1 MNRTIKELVPGLVYD
16 DLRSVTDRELS
27 WEKLD
32 GKQIL
37 ITGAN
42 GFIGYYLVMTCLLR
56 NDLYHSNIRVVG
68 LVRSLEHAKS
78 KYGEILDRSDFCLCV
93 QDVCGEITLEHADY
107 VIHAASQASA
117 RYFAE
122 DPVGTMNAN
131 LLGTRSV
138 LELARRCRAT
148 ILLISSLKVYGSF
161 ADSSKDAICEEEMGY
176 LDPVSFRNCYA
187 MGKRAAE
194 TLGASYSAQYGVPVK
209 IVRPSYIYGPTI
221 VTDDRVWAQF
231 MVNVMRRENIVLKS
245 SGAVIRSYCY
255 VTDTAA
261 AMFTVLLDGKEM
273 YPYNISS
280 RESSIS
286 IRNLARAAL
295 TAFPERNL
303 GLTFA
308 NLADGAEPDP
318 AASPREILDNAR
330 LVELGWDAK
339 VSPVEG
345 MRRGVMIMEQQK
357 KLP

>member
-1 MNRTIKELVPGLVYD
+1 MNKMIKELVPELVYE
-16 DLRSVTDRELS
+16 DLCSVADRDLP
-27 WEKLD
+27 WDKLD

-42 GFIGYYLVMTCLLR
+42 GFIGYYLVMTCLFR
-56 NDLYHSNIRVVG
+56 NDLYHSRIQVIG
-68 LVRSLEHAKS
+68 LVRNRKHAES
-78 KYGEILDRSDFCLCV
+78 KYGQILDREDFCLCV
-93 QDVCGEITLEHADY
+93 QDVCDEIAMEHVDY

-138 LELARRCRAT
+138 LELARRCWAT
-148 ILLISSLKVYGSF
+148 VLLISSLKVYGSF

-194 TLGASYSAQYGVPVK
+194 TLGASYSAQYGVSVK

-221 VTDDRVWAQF
+221 MTDDRVWAQF
-231 MVNVMRRENIVLKS
+231 MVNVLRRENIVLKS

-255 VTDTAA
+255 VADTAA
-261 AMFTVLLDGKEM
+261 AIFTVLLKGKEM

-295 TAFPERNL
+295 AAFPERNL

-308 NLADGAEPDP
+308 NLADESELDP

-330 LVELGWDAK
+330 LVELGWDAR

-345 MRRGVMIMEQQK
+345 MRRGVMIMEQQSP
-357 KLP
+357 LL